1 MSTITVPQY
10 LNLQEDCYAL
20 HQAFKGI
27 GCDEK
32 RVISILGHCTQA
44 QRLAVADA
52 YHRQF
57 GEILSHRLKSELH
70 NNLERAMLLWM
81 MDAAERDAVLLHES
95 ISGLG
100 TKDTALIGIVCTR
113 TPSQLYIIKQAYY
126 NLYHRTL
133 EHAVDGDTS
142 GNYQKLLLALLKGNR
157 SEILG
162 VDRQLAM
169 ADAHALYKAGE
180 GRLGTN
186 EDTFI
191 HILAT
196 RSAAHLTTVSQ
207 YYLQAF
213 GHSLEKA
220 IQKETSGHFENA
232 LLAVVQATCFP
243 PRYFAQEL
251 YKSMIGVGT
260 DDSSLIRVITTRAEI
275 DMLYIKGEFS
285 SMYNK
290 TLEHMIAGDTSGNY
304 KHFLLTLVGG
314 A

>member
-32 RVISILGHCTQA
+32 RVISILGHRTQA

-142 GNYQKLLLALLKGNR
+142 GNYQKVK
-157 SEILG
+157 S
-162 VDRQLAM
+162 
-169 ADAHALYKAGE
+169 
-180 GRLGTN
+180 
-186 EDTFI
+186 
-191 HILAT
+191 
-196 RSAAHLTTVSQ
+196 
-207 YYLQAF
+207 YY
-213 GHSLEKA
+213 
-220 IQKETSGHFENA
+220 
-232 LLAVVQATCFP
+232 
-243 PRYFAQEL
+243 
-251 YKSMIGVGT
+251 
-260 DDSSLIRVITTRAEI
+260 
-275 DMLYIKGEFS
+275 
-285 SMYNK
+285 
-290 TLEHMIAGDTSGNY
+290 
-304 KHFLLTLVGG
+304 
-314 A
+314 